1 MVRGI
6 RGAVQ
11 AVENSSEAIHAA
23 TRELISALL
32 TANRVQT
39 DDIASV
45 FLTSTPDLDADFPA
59 YAVRQM
65 SGWQQVPLLGAQE
78 LGVSGAMQR
87 VIRVLL
93 HVNTGMAATEIRHVY
108 LGETRKLRPD
118 LA

>member
-11 AVENSSEAIHAA
+11 AVDNTSEAIHGA
-23 TRELISALL
+23 TTELICALL
-32 TANRVQT
+32 AANRVQT
-39 DDIASV
+39 HDIASV

-78 LGVSGAMQR
+78 LKVPGAMPR

-93 HVNTGMAATEIRHVY
+93 HVNTGMEANEIRHVY
-108 LGETRKLRPD
+108 LGETKKLRPD